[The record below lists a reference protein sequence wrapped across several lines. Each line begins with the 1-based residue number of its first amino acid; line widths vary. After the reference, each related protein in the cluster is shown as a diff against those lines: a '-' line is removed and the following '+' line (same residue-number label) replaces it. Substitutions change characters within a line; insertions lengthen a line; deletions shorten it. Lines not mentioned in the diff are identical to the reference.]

1 MALAPQGGGWP
12 PGSHTRHFGDC
23 CKRHVPGLAQGD
35 CTARTHCYVGQ
46 GGCTALGGGRPCPG
60 SAGPH
65 CPPAQGWWLLFITE
79 KLLSPSSPCRIS
91 LRKGKS
97 LRKPLKEH
105 GLLEYYLK
113 HNPYNLASKYFPTLA
128 STVSSEPLENYM
140 DMEHFGTISIG
151 TPAQEF
157 TVLFDTANHN
167 RFNPA
172 GSSTSESTNESLS
185 IQGTGSM
192 TGFGYDTVGIR
203 QRCLSLFNQI
213 FELSQTEPG
222 DFFYCTPSDD
232 ILGLAFPSIAS
243 PGATPVFDNM
253 MIRARDGPSGSFVM
267 FGGTDYSYT
276 SGGLTWIPRSAEG
289 YWQITM
295 DSISTSEEILAC
307 ASSCQAIIDTGTSLL
322 AGPSNA
328 VADIQY
334 ALGANS
340 NGEISCDSIS
350 SMPDI
355 IFNLNGNAFSVPT
368 SSYILQKDGS
378 CSLAFEGLNLP
389 TDSGDLWIL
398 GDTFIR
404 EYYVVFDGANNR
416 VGLSP
421 PVLSVPA
428 PCTSAARLRGKAGL
442 VLAQRS
448 HPLLRQSS
456 YRIKRCEST
465 SVPCVPVRGWLSL
478 CRR

>member
-1 MALAPQGGGWP
+1 MKLLLLLGLVALSQY
-12 PGSHTRHFGDC
+12 
-23 CKRHVPGLAQGD
+23 L
-35 CTARTHCYVGQ
+35 
-46 GGCTALGGGRPCPG
+46 
-60 SAGPH
+60 
-65 CPPAQGWWLLFITE
+65 
-79 KLLSPSSPCRIS
+79 LLSPSSPCRIS

-192 TGFGYDTVGIR
+192 TGFGYDTAGSITV
-203 QRCLSLFNQI
+203 SNQI

-253 MIRARDGPSGSFVM
+253 MSQGLVNDESGSFVM

-368 SSYILQKDGS
+368 SSYILQDGS

>member
-1 MALAPQGGGWP
+1 M
-12 PGSHTRHFGDC
+12 
-23 CKRHVPGLAQGD
+23 
-35 CTARTHCYVGQ
+35 
-46 GGCTALGGGRPCPG
+46 
-60 SAGPH
+60 
-65 CPPAQGWWLLFITE
+65 
-79 KLLSPSSPCRIS
+79 KLLLLLGLVALSQYLVIS

-192 TGFGYDTVGIR
+192 TGFGYDTAGSITV
-203 QRCLSLFNQI
+203 SNQI

-253 MIRARDGPSGSFVM
+253 MSQGLVNDESGSFVM

-289 YWQITM
+289 YWAGRGT
-295 DSISTSEEILAC
+295 DSEEILAC

-421 PVLSVPA
+421 PVLIALPQLNGRPVA
-428 PCTSAARLRGKAGL
+428 LVKGGGGGEGLRLPLDTAGRVGSTWSLGAHGK
-442 VLAQRS
+442 QR
-448 HPLLRQSS
+448 
-456 YRIKRCEST
+456 
-465 SVPCVPVRGWLSL
+465 W
-478 CRR
+478 